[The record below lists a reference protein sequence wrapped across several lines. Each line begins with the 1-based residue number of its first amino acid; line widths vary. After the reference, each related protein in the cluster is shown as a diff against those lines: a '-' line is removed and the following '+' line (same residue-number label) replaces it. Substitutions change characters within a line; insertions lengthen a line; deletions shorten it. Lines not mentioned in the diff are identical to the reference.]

1 MTRRY
6 NGRWNHIGTGIFA
19 VFALA
24 TAVKGVQFEEVT
36 NAIGVNGFC
45 CTEVAWGDY
54 NNDGWVDIYSDSLWR
69 NNEGEFAK
77 VAGPF
82 EGPGV
87 WGDFDNDGDLD
98 LYMYSEGSLARNDG
112 DDKFTDVRGILD
124 ERAIGICRAAAWGDF
139 NGDGYLDL
147 YMTGY
152 ENWDTGGEW
161 HDVIFRNNAGK
172 SFTNIWQTPSIRRA
186 RGVTCADYDEDGD
199 LDIYVS
205 NYRLQPNWLFRND
218 GDFTFTDVAMDV
230 SSVAGDGGQGAWGH
244 SVGSAWCDFDNDGHI
259 DLFVGNFSHPPAY
272 QDRCKFY
279 RNVATVDGR
288 NFQAHPGEIL
298 RWQESYGTPAFGDF
312 DNNGFLDLYL
322 TTLYGGDRSSLF
334 QNTSAALNIH
344 PGEDVVGLPAG
355 SWTMA
360 DVTDATG
367 TGHSGSYQAGWADFD
382 NDGDLDL
389 ATGGL
394 IFRNLMNED
403 TPEGER
409 HHWLKVR
416 LKGEGI
422 NAYAIGAEVRIRP
435 NRGRWILT
443 RQVEGG
449 TGEGNQNDLTLH
461 FGLRNHA
468 TAVELQVIWPDGTEQ
483 VQTSEV
489 DRTVEIVKDTANA
502 SHGSKISRRRKGYV
516 VFEHSPM
523 LTLQPR
529 HVPEHERIVDTIS
542 CGLAQDEYESIQ
554 LGVHALAVGIKDVE
568 VTVESDLAVV
578 IYHRISAV
586 DKEKLA
592 VMSVPPDYDEV
603 VGWVS
608 SSVHL
613 QRGNVYEAIDSGY
626 SVNFW
631 LTFHADKTTEPG
643 LHQGRIRI
651 KPAGRPETVLDL
663 KVTVRPFQLQPPRAA
678 FGMWFREDMLPK
690 RLGGLATPPDTV
702 LAIYRDI
709 AAHGHNS
716 AMFYPGGDF
725 AVLPPEN
732 SHALGKLI
740 PLAHQ
745 AGLLDPNIPSI
756 IIGGIP
762 GALKG
767 EKLAAAVEWLSQ
779 ACRERGWPEMLTFVF
794 DEPKYPQAD
803 NRIKAL
809 LTKVRDTSTRSTIDV
824 GVSAA
829 YGYGYLTDVMTVHD
843 GLISPEMMAE
853 SQRRGT
859 EVWTYTYRMWRKDMD
874 PLRQRY
880 YAGFYTWALRLGG
893 NWVWSYHHNHHRHAW
908 FPPDSQEPMPL
919 TALEARREGIDD
931 YRYLQMLEDAIAAHP
946 DNPVAGEAAK
956 WLEALRHRIVGTA
969 PHVSEAGKPL
979 ALTEYD
985 QIREQAAALVEQL
998 GPVANEDLMLSPI
1011 TGTRD
1016 EALAYRGKSVAACII
1031 GLKKANVP
1039 QRRAAAW
1046 ALFEMGKAAAPAAQ
1060 TLASLLE
1067 DPDVRVPALRALE
1080 AIGPEAVLALPELTK
1095 LLAHPDFYI
1104 RVGAMLTLAEIG
1116 CPLDKRESGG
1126 KRRPSAHAAVVSESL
1141 VIAFL
1146 DEFPTIA
1153 DEASE
1158 IIAAFGSFARPVL
1171 QPAIEML
1178 DHADPGRQIG
1188 ALRVITA
1195 LGPGAAPAVPKLI
1208 EMLAGQ
1214 SQEIRCIEALAA
1226 IGPAAATAIGV
1237 LEQHAAKQ
1245 GGEDQSALYA
1255 LCCIRADISDFRKLV
1270 ELLEDANVDA
1280 ATKKQVV
1287 TRLNQLGAKAQ
1298 PVADEI
1304 RRLLTSG
1311 APGDWQEG
1319 LKSFLE
1325 NVEPGN
1331 SPGAVFD

>member
-1 MTRRY
+1 MIRRY
-6 NGRWNHIGTGIFA
+6 TSCLNHVVIGIFA

-24 TAVKGVQFEEVT
+24 TAVTGVQFEEVA
-36 NAIGVNGFC
+36 NDVGVNGFC

-69 NNEGEFAK
+69 NNEGTFSK
-77 VAGPF
+77 VDGPF
-82 EGPGV
+82 EGSGI

-98 LYMYSEGSLARNDG
+98 LYMYAEGTLARNDG
-112 DDKFTDVRGILD
+112 DDKFIDVSGILD
-124 ERAIGICRAAAWGDF
+124 ERPIGICRGAAWGDF

-147 YMTGY
+147 YITGY

-230 SSVAGDGGQGAWGH
+230 SSVAGDGDQGAWGH
-244 SVGSAWCDFDNDGHI
+244 TVGSAWCDFDNDGHI

-344 PGEDVVGLPAG
+344 PGEDVVGLPADT
-355 SWTMA
+355 WAMA

-367 TGHSGSYQAGWADFD
+367 TAHSGSYQAAWADFD

-394 IFRNLMNED
+394 IFRNRMNED
-403 TPEGER
+403 TPEAER
-409 HHWLKVR
+409 HHWIKVR

-435 NRGRWILT
+435 NHSRWILT

-461 FGLRNHA
+461 FGLRNHSA
-468 TAVELQVIWPDGTEQ
+468 AVELQVIWPDGTEQ

-489 DRTVEIVKDTANA
+489 DRTVEIVKDTPNA
-502 SHGSKISRRRKGYV
+502 FHSSKISRRRMGYV

-523 LTLQPR
+523 VTLQPR
-529 HVPEHERIVDTIS
+529 HVPEPERIVDTIS
-542 CGLAQDEYESIQ
+542 CVLAQEEYESIQ
-554 LGVHALAVGIKDVE
+554 LGVHALAAGIKDIE
-568 VTVESDLAVV
+568 VTVESDLRVTT
-578 IYHRISAV
+578 YHRISAA

-592 VMSVPPDYDEV
+592 VLSVPPDHDEV
-603 VGWVS
+603 GRWIG

-613 QRGNVYEAIDSGY
+613 QRGNVYEALDSGD

-631 LTFHADKTTEPG
+631 LTFHADKETEPG
-643 LHQGRIRI
+643 VHQGKIRI

-663 KVTVRPFQLQPPRAA
+663 NVTVRPFELQPPRAA
-678 FGMWFREDMLPK
+678 FGIWFREDMLPK
-690 RLGGLATPPDTV
+690 RLGGLATPRDTV
-702 LAIYRDI
+702 LAIYQDM
-709 AAHGHNS
+709 AVHGHNS
-716 AMFYPGGDF
+716 SIFYPGGDF
-725 AVLPPEN
+725 GVLPPEN
-732 SHALGKLI
+732 SHSLDKLI

-745 AGLLDPNIPSI
+745 AGLLDPNIPSL

-762 GALKG
+762 GDLKG
-767 EKLAAAVEWLSQ
+767 EKLAAAVDWLRQ
-779 ACRERGWPEMLTFVF
+779 ACRDQGWPEMLTFVS
-794 DEPKYPQAD
+794 DEPKYPQQD
-803 NRIKAL
+803 NRITAM
-809 LTKVRDTSTRSTIDV
+809 LTKVRDISTRSTIDV
-824 GVSAA
+824 GASAA

-843 GLISPEMMAE
+843 GLISPELMAE

-859 EVWTYTYRMWRKDMD
+859 EIWTYTYRMWRKDMD

-880 YAGFYTWALRLGG
+880 YAGFYTWAFGLGG
-893 NWVWSYHHNHHRHAW
+893 NWVWAYHHNHHRHAW
-908 FPPDSQEPMPL
+908 FPPDSHEPMPL

-931 YRYLQMLEDAIAAHP
+931 YRYLQMLEDSVAAHP
-946 DNPVAGEAAK
+946 DNPAAREAAK
-956 WLEALRHRIVGTA
+956 WLEALRPRIIGTA
-969 PHVSEAGKPL
+969 PYVSEAGKPL

-985 QIREQAAALVEQL
+985 QIRDQAAAFIEQL
-998 GPVANEDLMLSPI
+998 GPVTNEDLMLSPI
-1011 TGTRD
+1011 TGARD
-1016 EALAYRGKSVAACII
+1016 EAAAYRGKSVVACIV
-1031 GLKKANVP
+1031 GLKKPNVS

-1046 ALFEMGKAAAPAAQ
+1046 ALFEMGKAAAPAAEA
-1060 TLASLLE
+1060 LASLLE
-1067 DPDVRVPALRALE
+1067 DPGVRVPALRALE

-1095 LLAHPDFYI
+1095 LLGHPDFYI

-1116 CPLDKRESGG
+1116 CPLDKREIGG
-1126 KRRPSAHAAVVSESL
+1126 KRMPSAHAAVVSESL

-1153 DEASE
+1153 HEAAE
-1158 IIAAFGSFARPVL
+1158 VMAAFGSFARPAL

-1195 LGPGAAPAVPKLI
+1195 LGPDAAPAVPKLI
-1208 EMLAGQ
+1208 EMLSGQ
-1214 SQEIRCIEALAA
+1214 SQETRCIEALAA
-1226 IGPAAATAIGV
+1226 IGPAAAAAITT

-1245 GGEDQSALYA
+1245 AGADQSALYA
-1255 LCCIRADISDFRKLV
+1255 LCCIRGDISDFRKLID
-1270 ELLEDANVDA
+1270 LLEDANVDA

-1287 TRLNQLGAKAQ
+1287 TRLDQLGAKAQ

-1304 RRLLTSG
+1304 RRLLTSE

-1325 NVEPGN
+1325 NVDKGSVP
-1331 SPGAVFD
+1331 